1 MYFPNARYF
10 QILYNSTP
18 QQLSIF
24 RNFKDISISKLQSI
38 FLYPT
43 KVLHDLQ
50 FFQILL
56 TSTYFLLQNTFEDFS
71 MIIPY
76 FQRAFK
82 YNSTIQ
88 VQYQLSLLYTGNY
101 WPAPLHLHFM
111 ASTSIPAFLHQ
122 HLYSGISSPALRA
135 GISSPAL
142 LHRLFFISTSTVHQY
157 NGTSSIQQVAVLQA
171 WQWYV
176 HGRTSLGES
185 LARCWFYGL
194 LAPLPRLLRSGA
206 TVAEQHA
213 SEGR

>member
-1 MYFPNARYF
+1 
-10 QILYNSTP
+10 
-18 QQLSIF
+18 
-24 RNFKDISISKLQSI
+24 
-38 FLYPT
+38 
-43 KVLHDLQ
+43 
-50 FFQILL
+50 
-56 TSTYFLLQNTFEDFS
+56 
-71 MIIPY
+71 
-76 FQRAFK
+76 
-82 YNSTIQ
+82 
-88 VQYQLSLLYTGNY
+88 
-101 WPAPLHLHFM
+101 M

-122 HLYSGISSPALRA
+122 HLYSGISSPAHRA

-142 LHRLFFISTSTVHQY
+142 LHRYFFTSTSTPVFLHQHFFTGISSPALLHWLFFISTSTVHQY